1 MAEIRTAISIVD
13 GMSPAIKSM
22 NNALNI
28 IINSFS
34 NLQSASG
41 KAVNVVAVNA
51 ARAEL
56 ANTGA
61 AINVMERNLQ
71 QSAAAQQNLN
81 NKMREGSSAAGGLLD
96 KIKGMAAAYAGMQS
110 VMGLVHATD
119 DYTNIGS
126 RLDLINDGLQTTA
139 ELQEMVRDSAN
150 ATFSNYKDTADM
162 VGKLGVQAGD
172 AFKNNQDIIN
182 FAEQINKHLSI
193 AGTSGAA
200 AQGAMIQLT
209 QAMSNGV
216 LHGEELN
223 SVMDGMPTV
232 AKVIEA
238 EFRKMGDSRPIKEIA
253 EDGLIS
259 AQMVKQALFNAA
271 DETNKKFDQMG
282 VTFTDVWNLFKNSAD
297 KAMTPVYKKLSEL
310 TSNKSFQQF
319 AVQAGAAV
327 ATLAGVL
334 VWAFDMLASI
344 GQFVANNWG
353 FIAPVLFGVTAAMV
367 AYNAVLLYNN
377 TLQGISA
384 ARKAANALL
393 TAFLNAKIM
402 MATGATLAQTAAQW
416 GLNAALL
423 ACPLTWIIAGII
435 AVIVV
440 VYLAVAAVNQ
450 FAGTSISA
458 TGIIAGAFMVLG
470 TYIYNVVAYMW
481 NVFASFAEFLINVF
495 QNPVYAIKALFIN
508 LATNFIDSCIAM
520 TSGWDGFATSIANA
534 FISAINVVINAW
546 NGFVDLMPDKVKSAL
561 GLGKGATISATTS
574 ITSDLT
580 GAKSKL
586 QGLLGDKPGN
596 YISVPRMQQKSL
608 GAAYDT
614 GYKWGSELSQKAN
627 PSELLKQATGAQDA
641 TKTKGTAD
649 MMKNAG
655 MGTGSPAAALGKDT
669 AKNTGKTA
677 ANTGKMADSLAA
689 SEEDMK
695 LLRDIAERE
704 VINRFTTAEI
714 KIDMTNNNSI
724 SNGMDIDGVI
734 STLTDKLYD
743 TMAIAA
749 EGVHI

>member
-13 GMSPAIKSM
+13 GMTPAIKSM

-28 IINSFS
+28 VVNSFQS
-34 NLQSASG
+34 LQNTTG
-41 KAVNVVAVNA
+41 KAIDVAAIRA
-51 ARAEL
+51 AQSEL
-56 ANTGA
+56 ATVGTS
-61 AINVMERNLQ
+61 INVMERNLQ

-81 NKMREGSSAAGGLLD
+81 NKIREGSGAAGGLVN
-96 KIKGMAAAYAGMQS
+96 KIMGMAAAYASMQS
-110 VMGLVHATD
+110 AMSLISATD

-126 RLDLINDGLQTTA
+126 RLDLINDGLQSTA

-216 LHGEELN
+216 LRGEELN

-259 AQMVKQALFNAA
+259 AEMVKQALYNAA
-271 DETNKKFDQMG
+271 DDTNKKFEQMG

-319 AVQAGAAV
+319 AIAAGNAV
-327 ATLAGVL
+327 STLAGVL
-334 VWAFDMLASI
+334 IWAFDTIAAV

-353 FIAPVLFGVTAAMV
+353 IIAPILWGVTAAV
-367 AYNAVLLYNN
+367 IAYNAALLYNN

-384 ARKAANALL
+384 ARKAANAFL

-402 MATGATLAQTAAQW
+402 MATGATFAQTAAQW

-423 ACPLTWIIAGII
+423 ACPLTWIVAAII

-440 VYLAVAAVNQ
+440 IYLAVAAINH

-458 TGIIAGAFMVLG
+458 TGIIAGAFMALYA
-470 TYIYNVVAYMW
+470 YIYNIVINLWNTFVV
-481 NVFASFAEFLINVF
+481 FAEFLINVF
-495 QNPVYAIKALFIN
+495 QNPIYSIKALFIN
-508 LATNFIDSCIAM
+508 LATNFLDGCIAM
-520 TSGWDGFATSIANA
+520 TSGWDSFATSIANA
-534 FISAINVVINAW
+534 FISAINTVVNAW
-546 NGFVDLMPDKVKSAL
+546 NGFMDMLPDKVKSSL
-561 GLGKGATISATTS
+561 GLGKGTTIAARTS
-574 ITSDLT
+574 ITSDL
-580 GAKSKL
+580 GNAKSNL
-586 QGLLGDKPGN
+586 QGMLGDKPGN
-596 YISVPRMQQKSL
+596 YGSLPRLAFKSVGES
-608 GAAYDT
+608 AVT
-614 GYKWGSELSQKAN
+614 GYKWGENLGSKA
-627 PSELLKQATGAQDA
+627 SLEGLMQQATGAQQQ
-641 TKTKGTAD
+641 TKGTAE
-649 MMKNAG
+649 MTKNAG
-655 MGTGSPAAALGKDT
+655 MGAGSPAAALGKET

-677 ANTGKMADSLAA
+677 GNTAAMADSLAA
-689 SEEDMK
+689 SDEDIK

-714 KIDMTNNNSI
+714 KVDMTNNNNI

-743 TMAIAA
+743 TMAVAA

>member
-13 GMSPAIKSM
+13 GMTPAIKSM

-28 IINSFS
+28 IINSFG
-34 NLQSASG
+34 NLQSATG
-41 KAVNVVAVNA
+41 KAVNVAAINA

-56 ANTGA
+56 ANVGA
-61 AINVMERNLQ
+61 SVNVMERNLQ

-81 NKMREGSSAAGGLLD
+81 NKIKDGNGAAGGLLD
-96 KIKGMAAAYAGMQS
+96 KIKGLAAAYMGMQS
-110 VMGLVHATD
+110 AMGLAHATD

-139 ELQEMVRDSAN
+139 ELQEMVRESAN

-193 AGTSGAA
+193 AGTNGAA

-216 LHGEELN
+216 LRGEELN

-232 AKVIEA
+232 SKAIEA
-238 EFRKMGDSRPIKEIA
+238 EFHKMGDSRPIKQIA

-259 AQMVKQALFNAA
+259 ADMVKRALYNAA
-271 DETNKKFDQMG
+271 DDTNKKFEQMG

-297 KAMTPVYKKLSEL
+297 RAMTPVYKKLSEL

-319 AVQAGAAV
+319 AVQAGNAV

-334 VWAFDMLASI
+334 VVAFDTLAAV

-353 FIAPVLFGVTAAMV
+353 FVAPVLSGVAAAV
-367 AYNAVLLYNN
+367 LAYNAALIYNN

-384 ARKAANALL
+384 ARKAANASL
-393 TAFLNAKIM
+393 TALLNAKVM
-402 MATGATLAQTAAQW
+402 LATGATFAQTAAQW

-423 ACPLTWIIAGII
+423 ACPLTWIVAAIAGVTM
-435 AVIVV
+435 VI
-440 VYLAVAAVNQ
+440 YLAVVAVNS
-450 FAGTSISA
+450 FAGTSVSA
-458 TGIIAGAFMVLG
+458 TGIIAGVFMGLYA
-470 TYIYNVVAYMW
+470 YIYNVVMNLW
-481 NVFASFAEFLINVF
+481 NTFVVFTEFLVNVF
-495 QNPVYAIKALFIN
+495 QNPVYSIKALFIN
-508 LATNFIDSCIAM
+508 LAMNFLDGCIAM
-520 TSGWDGFATSIANA
+520 TSGWDNFATSIANA
-534 FISAINVVINAW
+534 FISAINSVMEAW
-546 NGFVDLMPDKVKSAL
+546 NGFLDMLPDKVKSTL
-561 GLGKGATISATTS
+561 GLGKGTTIAARTS
-574 ITSDLT
+574 ITSDL
-580 GAKSKL
+580 GDSRNKL
-586 QGLLGDKPGN
+586 AAMLGDKPGN
-596 YISVPRMQQKSL
+596 YVSLPRLAFKSV
-608 GAAYDT
+608 GETAAA
-614 GYKWGSELSQKAN
+614 GYKWGENLGNKA
-627 PSELLKQATGAQDA
+627 SLDKLMQQAAGAQQ
-641 TKTKGTAD
+641 KTKGTAE
-649 MMKNAG
+649 MTQNAG
-655 MGTGSPAAALGKDT
+655 MGTGSPAAALGKET

-677 ANTGKMADSLAA
+677 ANTAAMVDSLVA
-689 SEEDMK
+689 SDEDIK

-714 KIDMTNNNSI
+714 KIDMTNNNNIAS
-724 SNGMDIDGVI
+724 GLDIDGVI
-734 STLTDKLYD
+734 SVLSDKVYD
-743 TMAIAA
+743 AMAVAA

>member
-13 GMSPAIKSM
+13 GMTPAIKSM

-28 IINSFS
+28 VVNSFQS
-34 NLQSASG
+34 LQSTTG
-41 KAVNVVAVNA
+41 KAIDVAAIKA
-51 ARAEL
+51 AQAEL
-56 ANTGA
+56 ATVGTS
-61 AINVMERNLQ
+61 INAMERNLQ

-81 NKMREGSSAAGGLLD
+81 NKMREGSSAASGLVN
-96 KIKGMAAAYAGMQS
+96 KIMGMAAAYASMQS
-110 VMGLVHATD
+110 VMGLIHATD

-193 AGTSGAA
+193 AGTNGAA

-216 LHGEELN
+216 LRGEELN

-238 EFRKMGDSRPIKEIA
+238 EFKKMGDSRPIKEIA
-253 EDGLIS
+253 EEGKIS
-259 AQMVKQALFNAA
+259 AEIVKRALFNAA

-319 AVQAGAAV
+319 AVTAGAAV
-327 ATLAGVL
+327 ATLAGAL
-334 VWAFDMLASI
+334 VWTFDTIVSI
-344 GQFVANNWG
+344 GQFIASNWG
-353 FIAPVLFGVTAAMV
+353 FIAPIVWGVTAAV
-367 AYNAVLLYNN
+367 IAYNAALLYNN

-384 ARKAANALL
+384 ARKAANAFM

-402 MATGATLAQTAAQW
+402 MATGATFAQTAAQW

-423 ACPLTWIIAGII
+423 ACPLTWIVAGII

-440 VYLAVAAVNQ
+440 VYLAVAAVNH

-458 TGIIAGAFMVLG
+458 TGIIAGAFMALYA
-470 TYIYNVVAYMW
+470 YIYNVVVNLW
-481 NVFASFAEFLINVF
+481 NTFVIFAEFLINVF
-495 QNPVYAIKALFIN
+495 QNPIYTIKALFIN
-508 LATNFIDSCIAM
+508 LATNFLDGCIAM
-520 TSGWDGFATSIANA
+520 TSGWDSFATSIANA
-534 FISAINVVINAW
+534 FVDAINTVVSAW
-546 NGFVDLMPDKVKSAL
+546 NGFMDMLPDKVKSSL
-561 GLGKGATISATTS
+561 GLGKGTTIAARTS
-574 ITSDLT
+574 ITSDL
-580 GAKSKL
+580 GNARSRL
-586 QGLLGDKPGN
+586 QGLLGDKPGD
-596 YISVPRMQQKSL
+596 YGSLPRLAFKSVGES
-608 GAAYDT
+608 AAT
-614 GYKWGSELSQKAN
+614 GYNWGKDLSSKAN
-627 PSELLKQATGAQDA
+627 VDELLKQATGAQQA

-649 MMKNAG
+649 MMANAG
-655 MGTGSPAAALGKDT
+655 MGAGSPAAAWGKD
-669 AKNTGKTA
+669 AKKTA
-677 ANTGKMADSLAA
+677 ANTKKMADSLDAN
-689 SEEDMK
+689 EEDIK

-714 KIDMTNNNSI
+714 KIDMTNNNNI

-734 STLTDKLYD
+734 STLTNKLYD
-743 TMAIAA
+743 TMAVAA

>member
-13 GMSPAIKSM
+13 GMTPAIKSM

-28 IINSFS
+28 IINSFG
-34 NLQSASG
+34 NLQSATG
-41 KAVNVVAVNA
+41 RAVNVAAINA

-56 ANTGA
+56 ANVGA
-61 AINVMERNLQ
+61 TVNVMERNLQ

-81 NKMREGSSAAGGLLD
+81 NKMKDGSGAAGGLLD

-110 VMGLVHATD
+110 VMGLIGATD

-139 ELQEMVRDSAN
+139 ELQEMVRESAN

-182 FAEQINKHLSI
+182 FTEQINKHLSI

-216 LHGEELN
+216 LRGEELN

-282 VTFTDVWNLFKNSAD
+282 VTFTDVCNLFKNSAD

-319 AVQAGAAV
+319 AVAAGAAV

-334 VWAFDMLASI
+334 VWAFDALASI

-353 FIAPVLFGVTAAMV
+353 LIAPILFGVTAAMV

-377 TLQGISA
+377 TLQSISA
-384 ARKAANALL
+384 AKKAANAFL

-402 MATGATLAQTAAQW
+402 MATGATFAQTTAQW

-423 ACPLTWIIAGII
+423 ACPLTWIIAGIV
-435 AVIVV
+435 AVIAV
-440 VYLAVAAVNQ
+440 VYLAVAAVNH
-450 FAGTSISA
+450 FDDTSISA

-470 TYIYNVVAYMW
+470 TSIYNTVAYMW

-495 QNPVYAIKALFIN
+495 QNPVYAIKALFVN

-520 TSGWDGFATSIANA
+520 TSGWDSFATSIANA

-546 NGFVDLMPDKVKSAL
+546 NGLVDLMPDKVKSAL
-561 GLGKGATISATTS
+561 GLGKGANISATTS

-580 GAKSKL
+580 GAKGKL
-586 QGLLGDKPGN
+586 QSLLGDKPGN
-596 YISVPRMQQKSL
+596 YGSLLRQAFKSVGESAVAGYNWGKEL
-608 GAAYDT
+608 GD
-614 GYKWGSELSQKAN
+614 KAN
-627 PSELLKQATGAQDA
+627 VDGLLRQTTGAQGV
-641 TKTKGTAD
+641 TKTKGTAE

-655 MGTGSPAAALGKDT
+655 MGAGSPTAALGNDA
-669 AKNTGKTA
+669 AKNMGKTA
-677 ANTGKMADSLAA
+677 ANTGKMVDSLAA
-689 SEEDMK
+689 SEEDIK

-714 KIDMTNNNSI
+714 KIDMTNNNNI

-734 STLTDKLYD
+734 SAFADKLYD
-743 TMAIAA
+743 TMAVAA